1 MDKWDNRENRWDEEN
16 VANMSGP
23 INLAVVAMAVPSR
36 WVTTK
41 RIQTLE
47 KHHRRSFEHIV
58 EELLNLKNEA
68 EQWNYLSHTKRI
80 LLEEKWT
87 DTLLKLLKIGNST
100 VMRSI
105 HYRLNEQM
113 PERMMKQEFNV
124 RGTEK
129 CHRRLIITVLPL
141 FLH

>member
-1 MDKWDNRENRWDEEN
+1 MDKWDNRENRWEEEN
-16 VANMSGP
+16 VVNMSGP

-124 RGTEK
+124 RGTK
-129 CHRRLIITVLPL
+129 NVIAA
-141 FLH
+141 

>member
-16 VANMSGP
+16 LANMGGP

-124 RGTEK
+124 RGTK
-129 CHRRLIITVLPL
+129 NVIAA
-141 FLH
+141 